1 MLYCWVFKEPK
12 ICTLKIAYQTQ
23 ICKRKL
29 LQRRAEKSKT
39 EMSTDQTV
47 KVRSR
52 KMFCTR
58 NQFYQRIKSKDD
70 NLKMKEDHFKKWFR
84 VKSRKPQ
91 EREAFLFS
99 SAPKV
104 LDKAECRKR

>member
-12 ICTLKIAYQTQ
+12 FCTLKIAYQTQ

-58 NQFYQRIKSKDD
+58 NQFYQRIKSKDN
-70 NLKMKEDHFKKWFR
+70 NLKMKEDHFKKY
-84 VKSRKPQ
+84 SLS
-91 EREAFLFS
+91 E
-99 SAPKV
+99 
-104 LDKAECRKR
+104 DKL